1 MSNIYIAEFEG
12 RKSLVK
18 IGMSKQPEVR
28 LAVLEEYHGKVLASK
43 SIHIGKN
50 SREVERD
57 IHMTLRRKRVSVGG
71 DGGTE
76 FFKLANSFDESVKVV
91 ENVLELVW
99 DNDAEDSHAD
109 DFKIAVIDCLFKTDY
124 ACIYKSVLV
133 SLLINS
139 YSDGTV
145 RVGYETLSK
154 SAGVSLATFKRTIS
168 KMKADGVVSY
178 VGNYLTVN
186 LDSFKL

>member
-12 RKSLVK
+12 REGLVK

-28 LAVLEEYHGKVLASK
+28 LSVLEEYHGKVLISK

-57 IHMTLRRKRVSVGG
+57 IHMTLRRKRVNVGG

-91 ENVLELVW
+91 ESILELVW
-99 DNDAEDSHAD
+99 DNNIEDSHST
-109 DFKIAVIDCLFKTDY
+109 DFKITVIDSLFKTDY

-145 RVGYETLSK
+145 RAGYETLSK

-168 KMKADGVVSY
+168 KMKDDNVVKY
-178 VGNYLTVN
+178 VGNYLTID
-186 LDSFKL
+186 LDSLLF